1 MIAFSGF
8 NLASCKPAEQRV
20 RSVASARKRTGGNMG
35 ISDQIRTATWADEKK
50 IAALVGLAFA
60 ADPSVRWLLPDP
72 YDYLKSNEKYVGL
85 SSGPAFDNSSA
96 FIIGNMCGAALW
108 LPPGVEVDSGP
119 LAEFNNQ
126 TIDPVVLDDHTES
139 KRKCRAYRPVEPH
152 WYLTLIAVDPAKR
165 GRGYGAA
172 LMSHALKIIDRD
184 KQPAYLESTNAA
196 NLSLYERFG
205 FELLAKVK
213 VGQSPGRYPMLRQP
227 Q

>member
-1 MIAFSGF
+1 
-8 NLASCKPAEQRV
+8 
-20 RSVASARKRTGGNMG
+20 MG

-60 ADPSVRWLLPDP
+60 ADPTVRWLLPDP
-72 YDYLKSNEKYVGL
+72 HDYLKSNEKYVGL

-108 LPPGVEVDSGP
+108 LPPGIEVDSGP
-119 LAEFNNQ
+119 LTEFNHQ
-126 TIDPVVLDDHTES
+126 TLDPDVMDDHAGS
-139 KRKCRAYRPVEPH
+139 KRICSTYRPVEPH
-152 WYLTLIAVDPAKR
+152 WYLTLIAVDPVKR

-184 KQPAYLESTNAA
+184 KRPAYLESTNAA
-196 NLSLYERFG
+196 NHSLYKRFG
-205 FELLAKVK
+205 FERLAEVQI
-213 VGQSPGRYPMLRQP
+213 GRSPARYPMLRQP